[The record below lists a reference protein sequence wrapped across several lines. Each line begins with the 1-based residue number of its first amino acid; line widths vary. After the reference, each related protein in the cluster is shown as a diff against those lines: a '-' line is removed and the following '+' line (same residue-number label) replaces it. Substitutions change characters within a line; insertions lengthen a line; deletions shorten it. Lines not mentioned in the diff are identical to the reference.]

1 MEFMKLNGFL
11 SKQVSKLLNKVL
23 KKHLGFDPDICV
35 NNLNLQEQN
44 GLMILEIKLC
54 ISTQDFDKVIEEVTK

>member
-11 SKQVSKLLNKVL
+11 SKQVSKLLNKAL
-23 KKHLGFDPDICV
+23 KKKFGFDPDICV

-44 GLMILEIKLC
+44 GLMTVEIKLC
-54 ISTQDFDKVIEEVTK
+54 ITTQDFDKVIEEVTK